1 MVEGEK
7 EEQFVSKPC
16 AIVFFFAPKINLTQ
30 AMCASLKD
38 KLMKTRNLLALLSL
52 PIFLNLSGCEKS
64 AVSTEQVDPCP
75 SSATDDLDVTGE
87 FVDVEGQVVRLSSF
101 PDGQFFIQVK
111 YPIQNAAFQ
120 RLPLGACNLP
130 EKFQRAG
137 AQIQF
142 SGRLLWYK
150 IPEGSVAIDSST
162 QPFELTQI
170 AERPIQD

>member
-1 MVEGEK
+1 M
-7 EEQFVSKPC
+7 
-16 AIVFFFAPKINLTQ
+16 
-30 AMCASLKD
+30 
-38 KLMKTRNLLALLSL
+38 LL
-52 PIFLNLSGCEKS
+52 NVSGCEKS
-64 AVSTEQVDPCP
+64 AVSAEQVDPCS

-87 FVDVEGQVVRLSSF
+87 FVDVEGQVVTLSSF

-170 AERPIQD
+170 ADSVTQE